1 MGYHHPKD
9 NRMKKVLILLFAF
22 FAVFG
27 PLQAAEGDQFALKT
41 LDGQTLK
48 VRGLENGLLFDR
60 YKGKIVFLE
69 FWGTHCPP
77 CRMSIPH
84 YIELQKKY
92 KDKLAIVAI
101 EVQGTPA
108 ESLKAFVQSRRINYT
123 VIPHQNAFDFIDYV
137 ARRSKWEGSIPYL
150 IILDQQ
156 GNFVT
161 GQVGL
166 LSQDALEGVIK
177 ILGKSGTSQSA
188 KPTKSPA
195 PATTPS
201 KENNASR
208 Q

>member
-1 MGYHHPKD
+1 
-9 NRMKKVLILLFAF
+9 MKKVWILLFAL
-22 FAVFG
+22 FAAFG

-84 YIELQKKY
+84 YVELQKKF
-92 KDKLAIVAI
+92 KDRLAIVAI

-108 ESLKAFVQSRRINYT
+108 ERLKAFVQSRGINYT
-123 VIPHQNAFDFIDYV
+123 VIPHQNALDFIDYV
-137 ARRSKWEGSIPYL
+137 ARRSGWRGSIPFL

-161 GQVGL
+161 AQVGL

-177 ILGKSGTSQSA
+177 TLGKTGSSQNAGQA
-188 KPTKSPA
+188 KNPA
-195 PATTPS
+195 PAATPAQ
-201 KENNASR
+201 ENNASLR
-208 Q
+208 